1 MSLIAK
7 QTYSKVVRE
16 VNSTEQKHTEQ
27 ERTMYLYDDKIV
39 TQYREFKVYDVLDI
53 SYRFIGDD
61 GGCSIY
67 TLIMGYILISSDPLP
82 RHLLKRSRSFGK
94 HYNTYTTL

>member
-16 VNSTEQKHTEQ
+16 VNSTEQKDTEQ

-61 GGCSIY
+61 GGLLYLHTNNGVYPYIVRSSPKAFVEAFKEFRK
-67 TLIMGYILISSDPLP
+67 TL
-82 RHLLKRSRSFGK
+82 
-94 HYNTYTTL
+94 

>member
-61 GGCSIY
+61 GGLLYLHTNNGVYPYIVRSSPKAFVEAFKEFRK
-67 TLIMGYILISSDPLP
+67 TL
-82 RHLLKRSRSFGK
+82 
-94 HYNTYTTL
+94 